1 MNHSVKKT
9 EYGNVTNYA
18 GASSPAK
25 IPVIDVSL
33 LTSSPLELDKLKSA
47 VTTWGCFQAVNHG
60 IESSFLEKVCEIGEL
75 FFKLSADE
83 KKKYLREENDVDGYG
98 NDMVFSDD
106 QILDWA
112 DRLYLTVLPKDQR
125 KFQFWP
131 QNPTHFREILDE
143 YSSKI
148 ELIYQVTLKALARSL
163 NLDEDCFLNQ
173 YGTTEKKSAR
183 FNYYPPCPW
192 PEKVLGVKP
201 HADSSAITLLL
212 QDKEV
217 EGLQLLKD
225 GQWVGVPDALT
236 INVGDQIEIMSNG
249 MFKSPVHRVL
259 VNSKKKRMTVAVFC
273 PVQSNKHFDVEEIRG
288 REREEGT
295 RGGEEKGMVIFVG
308 TDEKCEKGTRGEE
321 ARIKRCFQVRFQI
334 AIQRRIRGTN
344 QRENTTI
351 QRNRER

>member
-1 MNHSVKKT
+1 MDESQSPGNHDSLNKQVQEIAEDCDQLPERYIRQQDK

-18 GASSPAK
+18 AASSPAK

-60 IESSFLEKVCEIGEL
+60 IESSFLEKVREIGEL

-83 KKKYLREENDVDGYG
+83 KKKYLREEDDVDGYG

-131 QNPTHFREILDE
+131 QNPTHFRETLDE

-163 NLDEDCFLNQ
+163 NLEEDCFLNQ

-192 PEKVLGVKP
+192 TEKVLGVKP

-225 GQWVGVPDALT
+225 GQWVGVPVVPDALT

-249 MFKSPVHRVL
+249 IFSSKAGDQLMLARSDYVQKRVFSYDLECLYVNISNTLMWKKPV
-259 VNSKKKRMTVAVFC
+259 A
-273 PVQSNKHFDVEEIRG
+273 DVEERG
-288 REREEGT
+288 RREDGAER
-295 RGGEEKGMVIFVG
+295 RK
-308 TDEKCEKGTRGEE
+308 
-321 ARIKRCFQVRFQI
+321 VR
-334 AIQRRIRGTN
+334 
-344 QRENTTI
+344 
-351 QRNRER
+351 